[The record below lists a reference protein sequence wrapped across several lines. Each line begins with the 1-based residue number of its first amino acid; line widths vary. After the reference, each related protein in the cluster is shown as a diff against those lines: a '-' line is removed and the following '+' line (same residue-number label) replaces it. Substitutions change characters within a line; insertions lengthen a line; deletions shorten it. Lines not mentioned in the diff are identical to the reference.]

1 MSVFSSPDF
10 DQHENVVFGYD
21 QDAGL
26 RAIIAIHNS
35 QLGPAL
41 GGCRMYPYASEQD
54 ALRDVLRL
62 SKGMSYKAALAGV
75 ALGGGKS
82 VIMGDPR
89 KDKSRHLFEA
99 MGRFVDTLSG
109 KYIAAQDMGLNVQ
122 DLEQIAT
129 QSEYVSGI
137 RHRVDELGN
146 LRAGDPSPATA
157 LGVFSGIKAAVK
169 SKLNRNEL
177 EGIRV
182 SIQGL
187 GHVGY
192 HLARLLH
199 EAGARLWVTDID
211 KARESDAIRE
221 FGAIAVNVGELYHL
235 EVDVFCP
242 CAMGAILDDQTIA
255 CLQVKIIAGAANNQL
270 LESKHGADLHDKGI
284 LYAPDY
290 VINAGG
296 LIDLFYFD
304 HGKPA
309 ADVKNHVENIANT
322 LADIFMASR
331 RKNLATNIIADE
343 MAAAHFQFPYS
354 QAS

>member
-21 QDAGL
+21 QDSGL
-26 RAIIAIHNS
+26 RAVIAIHNS
-35 QLGPAL
+35 NLGPAM
-41 GGCRMYPYASEQD
+41 GGCRMYPYASERD

-82 VIMGDPR
+82 VVIGNPL
-89 KDKSRHLFEA
+89 KDKSRQLFEA
-99 MGRFVDTLSG
+99 MGRLVDTLSG
-109 KYIAAQDMGLNVQ
+109 KYIAAQDMGINVQ
-122 DLEQIAT
+122 DLEQMAT

-137 RHRVDELGN
+137 SNRVDELGK
-146 LRAGDPSPATA
+146 LRTGDPSPATA
-157 LGVFSGIKAAVK
+157 FGVFCGIKAALT
-169 SKLNRNEL
+169 SRLNRHEF

-182 SIQGL
+182 AIQGL

-199 EAGARLWVTDID
+199 EAGAKLWVSDIN
-211 KARESDAIRE
+211 KARESEAIRE
-221 FGAIAVNVGELYHL
+221 FGAIAVNAGELISL
-235 EVDVFCP
+235 DVDVFCP
-242 CAMGAILDDQTIA
+242 CAMGAILNDQTIA
-255 CLQVKIIAGAANNQL
+255 TLQAKIIAGAANNQL
-270 LESKHGADLHDKGI
+270 LESKHGANLHNKGI

-296 LIDLFYFD
+296 LIDLFYLD

-322 LADIFMASR
+322 LADIFTASK
-331 RKNLATNIIADE
+331 RKNLATNIIADD
-343 MAAAHFQFPYS
+343 MAAARFQFSYA